1 MYARWASIS
10 GIWIG
15 FATEAVNLCW
25 NQNNYTWGSEICRHI
40 CWKGCKLLC
49 LCQPAETAAREST
62 QRTAGEWAD
71 RSCSSCSVAGSWRF
85 AAGHPQ
91 YSLSRTD
98 DTKECFRWWCLKGG
112 LESIPS
118 KTLIHCLRLLLMPSR
133 IVLFRLLP
141 LGTEAERHFASNF
154 LIFAGEKGRG
164 SCRKPFDKGNCT
176 ASKLSDRH
184 VVQSIKSDSEDLP
197 RVNPEDVEDLEWI
210 SQSLGVSLRFVTQTV
225 LVKINEPRQQ
235 VDLPAAHASSC
246 LPLDLLPLAFLR
258 FFHYLWTP
266 FSHSPFCFL
275 MLFARFPLLRYHHL
289 NPVRFTDS
297 DTDQSDVGIPRSRK
311 R

>member
-1 MYARWASIS
+1 
-10 GIWIG
+10 
-15 FATEAVNLCW
+15 
-25 NQNNYTWGSEICRHI
+25 
-40 CWKGCKLLC
+40 
-49 LCQPAETAAREST
+49 
-62 QRTAGEWAD
+62 
-71 RSCSSCSVAGSWRF
+71 
-85 AAGHPQ
+85 
-91 YSLSRTD
+91 
-98 DTKECFRWWCLKGG
+98 
-112 LESIPS
+112 
-118 KTLIHCLRLLLMPSR
+118 MPSR

-210 SQSLGVSLRFVTQTV
+210 SQSLGVSLRFVTQRV

-258 FFHYLWTP
+258 FFHYL
-266 FSHSPFCFL
+266 
-275 MLFARFPLLRYHHL
+275 
-289 NPVRFTDS
+289 
-297 DTDQSDVGIPRSRK
+297 
-311 R
+311 